1 MVIGR
6 QILSYWVSVPF
17 QNQTAKLPGWVSLVE
32 MASFFEKIGRIF
44 QAQTAPPSCAKPL
57 TWQTNGL
64 GALSQGF
71 ERLFHDLRLSSH
83 VWDCLFDIKT
93 VSPWF
98 LVFVTHFLLE
108 ARKCKAAFLPW
119 QNGKDLRNR
128 ERDSLKCKISLK
140 FSASDSQPPN
150 VQAPSNNFSAINS
163 GSCNHPKISHFI
175 LSIAGTGTG
184 TCFGHVQFSGMS
196 KAAKRTWRSSF
207 HDVQIIWPNYNI
219 SPTYVSLK
227 GSSLP

>member
-150 VQAPSNNFSAINS
+150 VQAPSNNFQPSTPVLVIIQKSHISYSALQVQVQVHVLVMYNFQ
-163 GSCNHPKISHFI
+163 GCPKQQKEPDALHFMTFNH
-175 LSIAGTGTG
+175 L
-184 TCFGHVQFSGMS
+184 
-196 KAAKRTWRSSF
+196 AK
-207 HDVQIIWPNYNI
+207 
-219 SPTYVSLK
+219 L
-227 GSSLP
+227 